1 MAASIALKMGQRG
14 VLTLPKDI
22 RDSYKLEPG
31 DEFSLVDL
39 GGVFVIS
46 PRRSEIDGLAD
57 RVAKSLADKGES
69 LESMLMAVREEREK
83 YGRR

>member
-1 MAASIALKMGQRG
+1 MNDAIALKMGQRG
-14 VLTLPKDI
+14 VLTLPKEI
-22 RDSYKLEPG
+22 RESYKLEPG
-31 DEFSLVDL
+31 AELSLLDL

-46 PRRSEIDGLAD
+46 PRRSEVDGLAD

-69 LESMLMAVREEREK
+69 LESMLMVVREEREK

>member
-31 DEFSLVDL
+31 DEFSLLDL